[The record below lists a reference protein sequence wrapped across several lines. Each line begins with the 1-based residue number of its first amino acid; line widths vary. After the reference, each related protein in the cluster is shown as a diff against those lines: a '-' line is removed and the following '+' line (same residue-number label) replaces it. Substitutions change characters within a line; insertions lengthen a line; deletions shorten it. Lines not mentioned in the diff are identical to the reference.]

1 MFGTRG
7 VSQVLLQ
14 RCISRGSE
22 TCKTGGM
29 GLTKTFKEFLFLHQS
44 ACTKKPCSRWTTP
57 TRFYRQSY
65 QRSCSAGFKG
75 RTSDERKIC
84 FHVLSVTERCQ
95 YFRLWLRNPCMRS
108 TDGAQKLNKEITN
121 KLASIG
127 QLIITFFCHKGETHL
142 NGIERL

>member
-1 MFGTRG
+1 MRG

-22 TCKTGGM
+22 TYNTGGM

-44 ACTKKPCSRWTTP
+44 AYAKKPCKNNSTFLSGFTDK
-57 TRFYRQSY
+57 SY
-65 QRSCSAGFKG
+65 QCSCSAGFKG

-95 YFRLWLRNPCMRS
+95 YFRLWLRNPCMHS

-142 NGIERL
+142 NGITRL